1 MPLVKTDLNGIV
13 HESVR
18 QSAPLAEAQGLLLK
32 AETAGVPSLAS
43 ANEAGIRRLL
53 LILIDNALKHT
64 SGGGTVTVS
73 STARDGAVVLSVQ
86 DTGEGIAADALAHI
100 SERFYRAGTTRGSGS
115 GLGLSIAQAIAQ
127 AHGSA
132 IAVESALGAGARFSL
147 SLRS

>member
-1 MPLVKTDLNGIV
+1 
-13 HESVR
+13 
-18 QSAPLAEAQGLLLK
+18 
-32 AETAGVPSLAS
+32 VPALAS

-100 SERFYRAGTTRGSGS
+100 FERFCR
-115 GLGLSIAQAIAQ
+115 
-127 AHGSA
+127 
-132 IAVESALGAGARFSL
+132 AGARFSL
-147 SLRS
+147 TLRS